1 MPRFFLLLTLSV
13 CFFSCNKNLNQE
25 NPFSENLTFTLD
37 TVWVDSGDEFIFLND
52 GLSPSV
58 LAPDKSYLMNFNQ
71 MQGYAERI
79 SLDELKLEKRIHFEK
94 DGPDKIPSFISRFN
108 LTTDE
113 DFMMWSYQF
122 YAIFDQDAKKVKDL
136 GLEKII
142 ESYLSGSDVN
152 PLMLF
157 EVEEQADRMVGFF
170 IQGSDKSYCLLDID
184 LEKKEVKKTD
194 LAELDK
200 LQDFNVELLNNGR
213 SMGTYR
219 ATVSAM
225 STTDKILV
233 SNNSFNEILVF
244 DIKADS
250 TYVKNWDTPLL
261 GAKKNYLPP
270 KQVDGNSGE
279 IEEII
284 KQSKSEITYG
294 ELIRDEVERRFF
306 RFSSRNRY
314 GEEKDEFGQ
323 YISSGSDVFIS
334 IFDED
339 LNLLAETPVPVLKAP
354 PKRHFVKDGKV
365 WIFENIGDEL
375 AFIRLGIM

>member
-1 MPRFFLLLTLSV
+1 
-13 CFFSCNKNLNQE
+13 
-25 NPFSENLTFTLD
+25 
-37 TVWVDSGDEFIFLND
+37 
-52 GLSPSV
+52 
-58 LAPDKSYLMNFNQ
+58 
-71 MQGYAERI
+71 
-79 SLDELKLEKRIHFEK
+79 
-94 DGPDKIPSFISRFN
+94 
-108 LTTDE
+108 
-113 DFMMWSYQF
+113 MMWSNRF
-122 YAIFDQDAKKVKDL
+122 YAIFDQNAKKVKNL
-136 GLEKII
+136 GLENIV
-142 ESYLSGSDVN
+142 EPYLSGSEVY

-157 EVEEQADRMVGFF
+157 EVEEQADRMVGVFV
-170 IQGSDKSYCLLDID
+170 QSSDKTYCLLDID

-200 LQDFNVELLNNGR
+200 LRDFNVDLLNNGR
-213 SMGTYR
+213 PMGTYR

-225 STTDKILV
+225 STRDKILV

-294 ELIRDEVERRFF
+294 DLIWDEVEKRFF

-323 YISSGSDVFIS
+323 YISSASDVFIS
-334 IFDED
+334 IFDKD
-339 LNLLAETPVPVLKAP
+339 LNLLAESLVPELKAP
-354 PKRHFVKDGKV
+354 PKRHFIKDGKI
-365 WIFENIGDEL
+365 WIFENIADEL
-375 AFIRLGIM
+375 AFIRLKIM